1 MKEKRLLSFLNLGA
15 TEANQPIY
23 ENWRQGLIRPILISA
38 LAFGLIALIAA
49 ILTGQ
54 GVIVTSVFIAAYAGV
69 VLITVLPAPYWLRAG
84 IIILAIFALGLN
96 ELFTLGIEGDAIFF
110 FLAFITIATM
120 LYSPRG
126 GLIATAISLITFGI
140 MGWLTLSGRVRF
152 FSPVVVPAAVA
163 DWISNSV
170 VTLLFSV
177 IIIVGFQQ
185 LDAEYFKAQKKTE
198 EATSELENQKAS
210 LEDRVVERTL
220 QLKAVNEVGRTASSV
235 LDPDELINQ
244 VVNLITDQ
252 FGFYYTALFLV
263 DSTRRWAELKSATG
277 EAGRVLKENK
287 HRLEVGGKSMVG
299 TAISTRSPRVALD
312 VGTEPTRF
320 ENPLLPYTRS
330 EIALPLL
337 VGARILGALD
347 VQSTQEGAFGRQEID
362 MLQSMANQVSVA
374 LENASLFQQVQ
385 QNLDEIRSIQR
396 QRTLQSWKQVGN
408 TEELRYEVGD
418 KESYKTDN
426 ELEVSLAIRDG
437 VIGEIKLDSDNEWT
451 PEQRN
456 LIETVAAQASLA
468 LENARLLEES
478 QSTATSE
485 RLIAE
490 ISGKIWSSTTME
502 GILRTAVQELGR
514 ALDVS
519 EAAIE
524 LNMEDN
530 P

>member
-1 MKEKRLLSFLNLGA
+1 
-15 TEANQPIY
+15 
-23 ENWRQGLIRPILISA
+23 
-38 LAFGLIALIAA
+38 
-49 ILTGQ
+49 
-54 GVIVTSVFIAAYAGV
+54 
-69 VLITVLPAPYWLRAG
+69 
-84 IIILAIFALGLN
+84 
-96 ELFTLGIEGDAIFF
+96 
-110 FLAFITIATM
+110 
-120 LYSPRG
+120 
-126 GLIATAISLITFGI
+126 
-140 MGWLTLSGRVRF
+140 
-152 FSPVVVPAAVA
+152 
-163 DWISNSV
+163 
-170 VTLLFSV
+170 
-177 IIIVGFQQ
+177 
-185 LDAEYFKAQKKTE
+185 
-198 EATSELENQKAS
+198 
-210 LEDRVVERTL
+210 
-220 QLKAVNEVGRTASSV
+220 
-235 LDPDELINQ
+235 
-244 VVNLITDQ
+244 
-252 FGFYYTALFLV
+252 
-263 DSTRRWAELKSATG
+263 
-277 EAGRVLKENK
+277 
-287 HRLEVGGKSMVG
+287 
-299 TAISTRSPRVALD
+299 
-312 VGTEPTRF
+312 
-320 ENPLLPYTRS
+320 
-330 EIALPLL
+330 
-337 VGARILGALD
+337 
-347 VQSTQEGAFGRQEID
+347 

-519 EAAIE
+519 EATIE